1 MSELGLVTPT
11 FADPEA
17 SGELEVRET
26 DLTEVM
32 NAAVRLTQQGIG
44 LFATDV
50 PVGTE
55 YDLADAEGHKMW
67 VPMLELGIARSLQVY
82 RQIDKAM
89 ASQRKYTRKQPLSFR
104 AFLNLIKPLYA
115 QVLGPVSH
123 SAAMVEEYGGVVQ
136 MTTYFRRRKNGTGSQ
151 EMSFSLRRIANDT

>member
-1 MSELGLVTPT
+1 MSELGLVTQMPV
-11 FADPEA
+11 DLEA
-17 SGELEVRET
+17 SGDPEVREI

-55 YDLADAEGHKMW
+55 YDLMNAEGHRMW

-104 AFLNLIKPLYA
+104 AFLN
-115 QVLGPVSH
+115 
-123 SAAMVEEYGGVVQ
+123 
-136 MTTYFRRRKNGTGSQ
+136 
-151 EMSFSLRRIANDT
+151 